1 MNVASAVARVAASRR
16 IALAVLAFAR
26 LTSSKVY
33 LYEDFSGDWE
43 DRWVVSDWKQDSGE
57 AGRWEVS
64 AGRFYADD
72 EKSKGLRTMDDA
84 KFYAISTR
92 FPKFG
97 NKGRTLV
104 VQYSVKYDQD
114 VVGSCAGGYLKLFPS
129 TVDQQTLHGGADE
142 DAYNLMFGPDVCGLD
157 HKVHAIFH
165 YGHEAKKL
173 GGDEAGQVDKRI
185 AAHTDTLTHVYT
197 WIIRPDRT
205 YEIKIDGGKARKGE
219 LLSDWDFLPPRR
231 VRDPKASKPLDW
243 VDEPKMDDPD
253 DFKPDWWDKVPRK
266 IKDKKARRPAD
277 WDDDVDGAWAPPMV
291 DNPKYKGEWKR
302 RRVENP
308 DYRGEWKHPE
318 IENPGFK
325 DDPTIAKY
333 SDFGVLALE
342 LWQLKGGTIFDN
354 ILLTDSEDEA
364 ERYLDDTYKAQ
375 REAEKRAKADFESE
389 QRAREK
395 AMDAADD
402 DPDDDW
408 PPSDDDEEY
417 DEDDDE
423 YIGPYDDATHLA
435 PGEDTV
441 NWASPGNQE
450 PPEGMKDE
458 M

>member
-1 MNVASAVARVAASRR
+1 M
-16 IALAVLAFAR
+16 
-26 LTSSKVY
+26 
-33 LYEDFSGDWE
+33 
-43 DRWVVSDWKQDSGE
+43 
-57 AGRWEVS
+57 
-64 AGRFYADD
+64 
-72 EKSKGLRTMDDA
+72 
-84 KFYAISTR
+84 
-92 FPKFG
+92 
-97 NKGRTLV
+97 

-253 DFKPDWWDKVPRK
+253 DFKPDWWDKVPSE
-266 IKDKKARRPAD
+266 DQGQEGAAARRL
-277 WDDDVDGAWAPPMV
+277 GRRR
-291 DNPKYKGEWKR
+291 R
-302 RRVENP
+302 RRVGAADGRQPEVQGRVEAAPRRERP
-308 DYRGEWKHPE
+308 DYRGEWSHPE

-375 REAEKRAKADFESE
+375 REAEKRAKADFESA
-389 QRAREK
+389 QRAGRRR
-395 AMDAADD
+395 
-402 DPDDDW
+402 W
-408 PPSDDDEEY
+408 TPPTTTPTTT
-417 DEDDDE
+417 
-423 YIGPYDDATHLA
+423 GR
-435 PGEDTV
+435 
-441 NWASPGNQE
+441 
-450 PPEGMKDE
+450 PPTTTRSTTRTTSTSGRTTTPPTSRPARTR
-458 M
+458 